1 MRPFKILMHLRRFVF
16 FIFIFDHYEIVII
29 LQNLQNCIT
38 EFEKINRD
46 IVILL
51 RFERNYIEFHQDI
64 TYICYVSVCMF
75 GDGHVY
81 VAYLKLFEKFF
92 KV

>member
-51 RFERNYIEFHQDI
+51 RFERNYIEFHQGI
-64 TYICYVSVCMF
+64 SYICYVSF